1 MKMSGRRVEIALLCA
16 LLSISCAFAQD
27 KFFDSNGV
35 RIHYVEQGRGEPIVL
50 VHGSRTTHR
59 YWIVS
64 HVMQNL
70 AQDYRVIAFDARG
83 TAKSDKPHD
92 VKAYGREMGLDVI
105 RLLDHL
111 GIRKAHIVGYSMGAH
126 VTAQLLTSH
135 PERFI
140 TATLGAAAGL
150 FRWDEQR
157 AAGFEQDAA
166 ETERECVSR
175 SQIHRLAPTD
185 APRPDEDEIRRR
197 SARCMA
203 NPDIDRF
210 AWAAR
215 MRSFG
220 ALAVTPAQITAIP
233 VPTLGI
239 VGSLDD
245 YREDFAELKRLR
257 PDMKVVVI
265 EGATHG
271 GQRGAIRRPEFVAAI
286 REFVAPGRP
295 VSSREGGL

>member
-1 MKMSGRRVEIALLCA
+1 MKLVRRRVELALLCA
-16 LLSISCAFAQD
+16 LLSISSALAD
-27 KFFDSNGV
+27 DRFFDSNGV
-35 RIHYVEQGRGEPIVL
+35 RIHYVEQGSGKPIVL
-50 VHGSRTTHR
+50 LHGSRTTHR

-64 HVMQNL
+64 RVMQNL

-83 TAKSDKPHD
+83 SAKSDKPHD

-150 FRWDEQR
+150 FRWDKER
-157 AAGFEQDAA
+157 AAGFEQEAA

-175 SQIHRLAPTD
+175 SQIHRLAPAD
-185 APRPDEDEIRRR
+185 APRPDDDAIERR

-203 NPDIDRF
+203 RPDIDRF

-220 ALAVTPAQITAIP
+220 DLAVTPAQMTAIP
-233 VPTLGI
+233 VPVLSI

-245 YREDFAELKRLR
+245 YLEDFAALKRLR
-257 PDMKVVVI
+257 PDMKMVVI
-265 EGATHG
+265 DGATHG

-286 REFVAPGRP
+286 REFLAAGRSLP
-295 VSSREGGL
+295 SH

>member
-1 MKMSGRRVEIALLCA
+1 MTLRGTMIKAIAALFCVLLA
-16 LLSISCAFAQD
+16 SATAATEGTY
-27 KFFDSNGV
+27 FDSNGV
-35 RIHYVEQGRGEPIVL
+35 HIHYVEQGGGEPIVL

-64 HVMQNL
+64 RVMPDL
-70 AQDYRVIAFDARG
+70 ARDYRAIALDLRG
-83 TAKSDKPHD
+83 TGKSDKPRD
-92 VKAYGREMGLDVI
+92 PQAYGREMGRDVI

-111 GIRKAHIVGYSMGAH
+111 GIQRAHIVGYSMGAH
-126 VTAQLLTSH
+126 ITAQLLSSH

-150 FRWDEQR
+150 FQWDTER
-157 AAGFEQDAA
+157 AARIAQQAA

-175 SQIHRLAPTD
+175 SQIYRLAATD
-185 APRPDEDEIRRR
+185 APKPDEDEIKRR

-203 NPDIDRF
+203 NPAIDRF

-220 ALAVTPAQITAIP
+220 ELAVTPAQVRAISVP
-233 VPTLGI
+233 VMGV

-245 YREDFAELKRLR
+245 YRQDFDALQRLR
-257 PDMKVVVI
+257 PGMRVVVI

-271 GQRGAIRRPEFVAAI
+271 GRRGAIRRPEFVSAI
-286 REFVAPGRP
+286 REFI
-295 VSSREGGL
+295 GGAR